1 MSLNKLYDA
10 LENETNVSIM
20 DKTSRKIKDEK
31 NNILQ
36 KLQME
41 GGDLKK
47 FHKKLKGYRY
57 CSDLRDIQYG
67 YYIRWIP
74 LNKGNKIKLTNGG
87 HLCDVLIID
96 EMIHVRC
103 RNNFGGLMQFKFD
116 ESIIFQKISPQEK
129 VILSVLDYL
138 EKE

>member
-20 DKTSRKIKDEK
+20 DKTSSKIKEEK

-36 KLQME
+36 KLQLE
-41 GGDLKK
+41 RGKLKLL
-47 FHKKLKGYRY
+47 HKKLKDYRY
-57 CSDLRDIQYG
+57 CSDLRDIQFG

-74 LNKGNKIKLTNGG
+74 LNKGNNIKLTNGG
-87 HLCDVLIID
+87 HLCDVTLINN
-96 EMIHVRC
+96 MLHVRC
-103 RNNFGGLMQFKFD
+103 RNNYGGLMQFKFD
-116 ESIIFQKISPQEK
+116 ETIIFQKISPQEK

-138 EKE
+138 EKD

>member
-20 DKTSRKIKDEK
+20 DKTTGKIKDEK

-36 KLQME
+36 KLISE
-41 GGDLKK
+41 RGKLKL
-47 FHKKLKGYRY
+47 FHKKLKDYRY

-74 LNKGNKIKLTNGG
+74 INKANNIKLTT
-87 HLCDVLIID
+87 
-96 EMIHVRC
+96 
-103 RNNFGGLMQFKFD
+103 
-116 ESIIFQKISPQEK
+116 
-129 VILSVLDYL
+129 
-138 EKE
+138 

>member
-20 DKTSRKIKDEK
+20 DKTTGKIKDEK

-36 KLQME
+36 KLISE
-41 GGDLKK
+41 RGKLKS
-47 FHKKLKGYRY
+47 FHKKLKDYRY

-74 LNKGNKIKLTNGG
+74 LNKGNNIKLTNGG
-87 HLCDVLIID
+87 HLCDVLLINKIL
-96 EMIHVRC
+96 HVRC

-116 ESIIFQKISPQEK
+116 ENIIFQKISPQEK

-138 EKE
+138 EKD